1 MYTDFFDIK
10 RGLDP
15 LPPPESNMPR
25 REEDEA
31 SACCALAAWR
41 RCDTR
46 HSHEPQRA
54 QMEQLGTAGWRCGCE
69 LCVST
74 SDDVELRL
82 TLLRLKEAEPSKLF
96 FLL

>member
-1 MYTDFFDIK
+1 
-10 RGLDP
+10 
-15 LPPPESNMPR
+15 MPR

-31 SACCALAAWR
+31 GACSALALWQLGGGATR
-41 RCDTR
+41 DTAT
-46 HSHEPQRA
+46 SHEPQRA